1 MRAKLFLAAA
11 LMALLTACG
20 GKKTIDYGNGDTDIY
35 TIEDNAVQ
43 MEFKQGDG
51 TMATVPIKINKA
63 IAAMVEGTADYK
75 KWHKEN
81 GHDVYAY
88 VVRNA
93 KRASIDAKAK
103 CAHPATFRLEK
114 VGVAVDEGIM
124 VLMFDYY
131 AKNSFGV
138 EDKASHYTKVFA
150 YDDYRGLIE

>member
-1 MRAKLFLAAA
+1 MKARLIIAAA
-11 LMALLTACG
+11 VMALLTACG
-20 GKKTIDYGNGDTDIY
+20 GQKTVKYANGDTDTFTVGEKEI
-35 TIEDNAVQ
+35 Q

-75 KWHKEN
+75 KWNKQN

-93 KRASIDAKAK
+93 KRAAIDVQMT
-103 CAHPATFRLEK
+103 CRHTATFRLKE
-114 VGVAVDEGIM
+114 VGVMVDDKDNLTVI
-124 VLMFDYY
+124 DYAFY

-138 EDKASHYTKVFA
+138 EDENYTYLKVHG
-150 YDDYRGLIE
+150 YDDYRNL

>member
-1 MRAKLFLAAA
+1 MKAKLFLAAA

-20 GKKTIDYGNGDTDIY
+20 GKKTIDYGNGDTDTF
-35 TIEDNAVQ
+35 TIGEKEIQ

-75 KWHKEN
+75 KWNKEN

-93 KRASIDAKAK
+93 KRAAIDVQMT
-103 CAHPATFRLEK
+103 CSHTATFRLKE
-114 VGVAVDEGIM
+114 VGVMVDDKDNLTVI
-124 VLMFDYY
+124 DYAFY

-138 EDKASHYTKVFA
+138 EDENYTYLKVHG
-150 YDDYRGLIE
+150 YDDYRNL

>member
-1 MRAKLFLAAA
+1 MKARLIIAAA
-11 LMALLTACG
+11 VMALLTACG
-20 GKKTIDYGNGDTDIY
+20 GQKTVKYANGDTDTFTVGEKEI
-35 TIEDNAVQ
+35 Q

-51 TMATVPIKINKA
+51 TMATVPVSFSDKCKTLVESTDAFKA
-63 IAAMVEGTADYK
+63 WEKDNGKGAA
-75 KWHKEN
+75 
-81 GHDVYAY
+81 AY